1 MSLPQGRT
9 AARRVSQDP
18 QGGFIAAISA
28 KLDGRRSSNNFN
40 ATPSGSE
47 SSAIPVSRGADVSG
61 AEVTQFALPREVQLH
76 SLSSSRSLLSLSHYT
91 ILINRRYPMLETTSY
106 ILMSLYYRCDSM
118 VSAPTT
124 FYCYIQLK
132 VNLLV

>member
-1 MSLPQGRT
+1 VSLPQGRT

-76 SLSSSRSLLSLSHYT
+76 SLSSLSLSLH
-91 ILINRRYPMLETTSY
+91 N
-106 ILMSLYYRCDSM
+106 
-118 VSAPTT
+118 
-124 FYCYIQLK
+124 F
-132 VNLLV
+132 N